1 MNTIRTTLR
10 RLCGCL
16 CVLALAAAIFP
27 FSAFAL
33 TVPARLRPDNFV
45 VDENNNFKKVMANEA
60 GLKYDHAPTLAWQ
73 IDDNQIDLWVY
84 SDDMTVIDGSVAP
97 FFVDEK
103 NNTYELYAV
112 QIANE
117 DDVTSSTAQQL
128 LNQKQIESFSKK
140 GDYLINT
147 ADIELPPDPEV
158 TKNNRYY
165 VQFIWKLSDGEEVP
179 DSCGVNYD
187 LNLPEDSEAVFASK
201 NGGRLD
207 VAESD
212 GILGTI
218 ETNITEFNKTTI
230 YENQKYTIPAF
241 QSNDKTVTYTNLL
254 ALNHFGERRF
264 YEFKGWKVGDSE
276 TLYPAGQTFAG
287 DELKELMEKAQD
299 GKVTFTAQWE
309 EIKQLDAAALA
320 AAAEKLPLN
329 ALAPSGQQVLITQ
342 STNGMEN
349 TGEQLTLTA
358 GDVLSY
364 RVSAKMDGGMAVASD
379 PNVGFRDG
387 FATFTYTVT
396 VDPNLVFAN
405 AQDGNVTLT
414 YTGKTFQ
421 PKEIKI
427 NGTEGTIAP
436 TEAAADGVYTL
447 TCQAP
452 TDEPIKIELTVA
464 WFEAAKR
471 SDPYTME
478 LTGLDF
484 KLKDGVAV
492 QNGLTVETKANA
504 TGTIDLLKKGQSSIR
519 FYYQTA
525 QDLLNTPEWETY
537 FGGTDANLTAYVY
550 ALQYMDS
557 RLVDFDL
564 SQDPNAALE
573 ANTVKAVCVCG
584 EAAVQ
589 PADLTIYM
597 GGTEGYEAVM
607 NGNTAT
613 ESNSLP
619 EPGFYITLPDEVNQA
634 LQDAGVAP
642 EGEAADLS
650 SYLKVYT
657 QDGDRKW
664 KMQAYGDTHSVANGK
679 HIYRIVPDEGPDPV
693 RLQFTDETG
702 NTYVSDTFDPM
713 AEGNLSNEY
722 TMSIYPGEVDLGNV
736 LLDVTVGGTTYT
748 CKVNVQPGK
757 LYVRYVTGE
766 QTEVV
771 TPVATDIAATTDRSK
786 AYAVAQE
793 GTKFTINE
801 SQVDVTD
808 TAAPSLLFDEVVSS
822 DNTDGA
828 GDYRTQLAQ
837 KAAQAAAQ
845 DFANVQYQAKYL
857 DLVDANNGNVWL
869 KASEPVTVYWPFPE
883 GTDANTKFYLV
894 HFKGLDREMPTDEV
908 TSLIEGAAPQVVP
921 VTTSEYGVSF
931 MATDGF
937 SPFVLMWE
945 TPAEEPT
952 EPEKPSTGGGDN
964 GGSTPA
970 PTPQRTPAPAAE
982 PAPTATPAAKP
993 AAAAVIPQTGDDMPV
1008 CLLAGLAV
1016 VAAGGLAALLVVRKR
1031 RGDR

>member
-33 TVPARLRPDNFV
+33 KVPARLRPDHYI
-45 VDENNNFKKVMANEA
+45 VDENGSFTSESFSVSEA
-60 GLKYDHAPTLAWQ
+60 GLKSDTHNWNLSWKIQ
-73 IDDNQIDLWVY
+73 NNKIDLWVY
-84 SDDMTVIDGSVAP
+84 SEDMSVTDGSVVP
-97 FFVDEK
+97 YFVGEDGL
-103 NNTYELYAV
+103 TYELYAV
-112 QIANE
+112 KIANE
-117 DDVTSSTAQQL
+117 KNVTSTSAQTL
-128 LNQKQIESFSKK
+128 LTHEQIESFTQVS
-140 GDYLINT
+140 DYLINT
-147 ADIELPPDPEV
+147 SEINLSPD
-158 TKNNRYY
+158 NNGRYY
-165 VQFIWKLSDGEEVP
+165 VQFGWKLRDGEEEVA
-179 DSCGVNYD
+179 SCGVNYN

-218 ETNITEFNKTTI
+218 KTNITEFNKTTI

-276 TLYPAGQTFAG
+276 TLYPAGRTFEG
-287 DELKELMEKAQD
+287 DELKTLMDTAAD
-299 GKVTFTAQWE
+299 GAVTFTAQWE
-309 EIKQLDAAALA
+309 EIEQLDDAALA

-342 STNGMEN
+342 TTNGMEN
-349 TGEQLTLTA
+349 TGEQLTLAA

-379 PNVGFRDG
+379 PNVGFTDD

-396 VDPNLVFAN
+396 VDPDLVFAN

-436 TEAAADGVYTL
+436 TEAAADGVYML
-447 TCQAP
+447 TCPAP
-452 TDEPIKIELTVA
+452 TDTPIKIELTVA

-492 QNGLTVETKANA
+492 QDGLTVETTANA
-504 TGTIDLLKKGQSSIR
+504 TGTIDLSKKGLWSIR

-525 QDLLNTPEWETY
+525 QNLLNTPEWEEY
-537 FGGTDANLTAYVY
+537 FGGTDANLTAYVH

-557 RLVDFDL
+557 RLVGFNL

-584 EAAVQ
+584 EAGVQ

-597 GGTEGYEAVM
+597 GGTKGYEGVLDDDASI
-607 NGNTAT
+607 TA
-613 ESNSLP
+613 SNSLP

-634 LQDAGVAP
+634 LQAAGVAP
-642 EGEAADLS
+642 VGEMANLS
-650 SYLKVYT
+650 QYMRVYT
-657 QDGDRKW
+657 QDGSREW
-664 KMQAYGDTHSVANGK
+664 KMEAYGATHSGAYEK
-679 HIYRIVPDEGPDPV
+679 HIYRIVPAEDQDPV

-702 NTYVSDTFDPM
+702 KTYVSDTFDPM

-736 LLDVTVGGTTYT
+736 LLDVKVNNTTYT
-748 CKVNVQPGK
+748 CKVNVQSGN

-771 TPVATDIAATTDRSK
+771 TPVAADIAATTDRSK

-801 SQVDVTD
+801 SQVDVTN

-822 DNTDGA
+822 DNTTGA

-837 KAAQAAAQ
+837 KAAQAAGQ

-869 KASEPVTVYWPFPE
+869 KASQPVTVYWPFPE

-894 HFKGLDREMPTDEV
+894 HFKGLDREMATGDV
-908 TSLIEGAAPQVVP
+908 TWKIEDAAANGVP

-945 TPAEEPT
+945 TPAED
-952 EPEKPSTGGGDN
+952 EPEKPTTGGGDN

-970 PTPQRTPAPAAE
+970 PTPQRTPAPTAE
-982 PAPTATPAAKP
+982 PAPTATPAP
-993 AAAAVIPQTGDDMPV
+993 AAVIPQTGDDMPV
-1008 CLLAGLAV
+1008 GLLAGLAI
-1016 VAAGGLAALLVVRKR
+1016 VAAGGLAALLVLRKR
-1031 RGDR
+1031 RSDR